1 MDIRHLEYF
10 TTVAKHLSFTKAS
23 QVLHISQPTISKMI
37 KSLENDL
44 GVTLFY
50 RSPRIELTDAGRAL
64 FRQAKIILTSF
75 ENIESELADVMTMKK
90 GSIRIGLPPIIGA
103 SFFPK
108 IIGEFKE
115 IYPQIN
121 IQIIEEGSKK
131 IEKGIETGTLDIGV
145 VCTLPVKK
153 NAFDMFSFIKSPL
166 MVILHPE
173 HSLAD
178 RSMIS
183 FKDLESE
190 TFVLYREDFSLH
202 DKIIERCIEQNGY
215 HPHVICE
222 SSQRDFMVE
231 MVAAKLGISFLPEK
245 ICSELDSNRIKAIP
259 IEEPNIYLHLA
270 MIWKK
275 ERYISFA
282 AMEWLKFTSE
292 KFGIDGIELKI

>member
-23 QVLHISQPTISKMI
+23 QILHISQPTISKMI
-37 KSLENDL
+37 KTLEYEL

-64 FRQAKIILTSF
+64 FKQSENILTSF
-75 ENIESELADVMTMKK
+75 ENIESELAEVMTMKK

-103 SFFPK
+103 SFFPQ
-108 IIGEFKE
+108 IIGQFKE
-115 IYPQIN
+115 KYPQID

-131 IEKGIETGTLDIGV
+131 IETGIENGTLDIGV

-153 NAFDMFSFIKSPL
+153 DAFDMFSFIKSPL

-173 HSLAD
+173 HILAD
-178 RSMIS
+178 NKLIS
-183 FKDLESE
+183 FRDLENE
-190 TFVLYREDFSLH
+190 PLVLYCEDFSLH
-202 DKIIERCIEQNGY
+202 DKIIERFIDQNGF
-215 HPHVICE
+215 HPQIICE
-222 SSQRDFMVE
+222 SSQRDFMIE
-231 MVAAKLGISFLPEK
+231 MVAAKLGISFLPQK

-259 IEEPNIYLHLA
+259 IEGSNIYLHLA

-282 AMEWLKFTSE
+282 AKEWLKFTSR
-292 KFGIDGIELKI
+292 KFGIDLKI